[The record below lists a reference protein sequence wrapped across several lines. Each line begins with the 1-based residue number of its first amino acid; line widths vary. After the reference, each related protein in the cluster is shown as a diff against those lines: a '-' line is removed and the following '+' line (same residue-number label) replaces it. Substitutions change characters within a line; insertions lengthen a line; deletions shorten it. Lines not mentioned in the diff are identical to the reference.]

1 MLDQLYT
8 EATSLVAMAPM
19 YELVPDSDS
28 QILEESRSFIE
39 PVNYSKKKQST
50 SRFIKPA
57 IAFLS
62 ISVVIT
68 LVILLSQQKS
78 LNEIPSEFHD

>member
-1 MLDQLYT
+1 
-8 EATSLVAMAPM
+8 M

-68 LVILLSQQKS
+68 LRRYDINAVLIILIFFSPIKQSRITQ
-78 LNEIPSEFHD
+78 I